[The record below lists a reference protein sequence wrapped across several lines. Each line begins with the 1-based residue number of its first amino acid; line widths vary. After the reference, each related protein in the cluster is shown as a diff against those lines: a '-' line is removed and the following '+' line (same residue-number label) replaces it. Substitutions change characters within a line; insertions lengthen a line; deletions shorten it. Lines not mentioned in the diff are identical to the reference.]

1 MPTSSISSDAGPLAG
16 VASARPA
23 SAASRAQRD
32 GAQDPQDPRA
42 APAPETDG
50 TSVTI
55 SGRAQ
60 ALAAQPTRDG
70 DQDDAASAGG
80 GSRNAQLLRAYDAGA

>member
-32 GAQDPQDPRA
+32 GAQDPQA
-42 APAPETDG
+42 APAPETDS

-60 ALAAQPTRDG
+60 ELAAQPTRDG
-70 DQDDAASAGG
+70 DQDDAAGAGG